1 VNDLDVLVLCD
12 WLKLNKSC
20 DKLDL
25 SGNLLAA
32 NAVRALGFM
41 LHVNTALTEL
51 DLRRNPCCKA
61 DWSLGPP
68 QLEALYLSYSVMAA
82 GLDLNRTLRLL
93 HVRSVPIPCHLL
105 REPGA
110 VVDLSAAYCA
120 SQRRPPISVRTL
132 PPRRPLH
139 LESSCEEPSDGGSRE
154 AWVKGSPGLG

>member
-1 VNDLDVLVLCD
+1 MSSDRISVDPNPNIHRAEITNHSVNDLDVLVLCD

-82 GLDLNRTLRLL
+82 GLDLNRTLRTLY
-93 HVRSVPIPCHLL
+93 VRSVPIPCHLL

-120 SQRRPPISVRTL
+120 SQRRPPISVRVPFL
-132 PPRRPLH
+132 PAAL
-139 LESSCEEPSDGGSRE
+139 
-154 AWVKGSPGLG
+154 